1 MKLVKIPTTNGLYVN
16 PTHIVYVEQKDPYTN
31 YANAGKPRVE
41 VCTTMYGR
49 YRTDDVFNMT
59 AEEVTAI
66 INGETA

>member
-16 PTHIVYVEQKDPYTN
+16 PTHVVYVEQKDPYEN
-31 YANAGKPRVE
+31 GKNKDRQRVE

-66 INGETA
+66 INGETT